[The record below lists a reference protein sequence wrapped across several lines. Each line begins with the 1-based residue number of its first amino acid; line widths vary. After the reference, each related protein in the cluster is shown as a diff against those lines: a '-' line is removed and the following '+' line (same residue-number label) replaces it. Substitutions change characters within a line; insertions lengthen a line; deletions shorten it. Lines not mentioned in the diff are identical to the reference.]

1 MVGRKWKFG
10 GGGSL
15 LRGEIFLVG
24 GWANFW
30 LLWWGDSPHPPQFR
44 KSWQVVLIYNYIA
57 YMKQWPSG
65 QGAEFPIQGSHVQ
78 NHWVVPRST
87 QPFIVPRSIKWVPGI
102 SGNYLVVKCKKL
114 SPQTGSSLE
123 AVEPIHKKEP

>member
-30 LLWWGDSPHPPQFR
+30 LLLWGDSPHPPQFR